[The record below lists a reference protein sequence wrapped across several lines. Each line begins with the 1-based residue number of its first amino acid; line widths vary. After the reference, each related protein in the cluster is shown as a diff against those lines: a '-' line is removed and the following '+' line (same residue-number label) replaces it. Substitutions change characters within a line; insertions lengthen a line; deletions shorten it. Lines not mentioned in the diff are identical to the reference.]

1 MVDTLIGSVKE
12 LYSRSSSDLNAI
24 LGLLRTRF
32 AERAEEHDRDGS
44 FPFENLALL
53 QEFGL
58 LSLTVPREVG
68 GGGASLATT
77 ASVIRAIAH
86 AEPATALVVIMQYS
100 FHLGIVQNSRWPR
113 RVREMVQQDA
123 VQNGALINALRV
135 EPELGTPARGGLPA
149 TTARRIPEGWSV
161 SGHKIYA
168 TGIPALSWLG
178 VWGRT
183 DEAEPRTGFFLIH
196 RSSPGIRVIENWN
209 HMGMRGT
216 GSHEVVFENVII
228 PEDHAVD
235 VRPPAEWAGIQAG
248 HQNIWM
254 SVLLSELYNAV
265 AQAGRDWLI
274 QFATTRVPSNLGA
287 PLSTLPRFQELL
299 GSIEALLWMNRS
311 LLDRAID
318 AIDRG
323 EPLGVREG
331 NLLKFA
337 VTNNA
342 IASVEKAI
350 ELTGNHGLDRRNPLE
365 RHYRDVLCGRVHTPQ
380 NDAILTEAGRAAF
393 AAAKT

>member
-1 MVDTLIGSVKE
+1 MSHLDAALEVLQTK
-12 LYSRSSSDLNAI
+12 
-24 LGLLRTRF
+24 F

-44 FPFENLALL
+44 FPFENFSLL
-53 QEFGL
+53 HEFGL
-58 LSLTVPREVG
+58 LSLTIPRDVG
-68 GGGASLATT
+68 GGGANLATT
-77 ASVIRAIAH
+77 ARVIRVIAQ
-86 AEPATALVVIMQYS
+86 AEPATALVVIMQYL
-100 FHLGIVQNSRWPR
+100 FHLGIVQNSRWPL
-113 RVREMVQQDA
+113 RVREIVQRDA
-123 VQNGALINALRV
+123 VENGALINALRV

-149 TTARRIPEGWSV
+149 TTARRIPEGWGIA
-161 SGHKIYA
+161 GHKLYS
-168 TGIPALSWLG
+168 TGIPILTWLG

-183 DEAEPRTGFFLIH
+183 DETEPRTGFFLIH
-196 RSSPGIRVIENWN
+196 RNSPGIRVIESWD
-209 HMGMRGT
+209 HLGMRAS
-216 GSHEVVFENVII
+216 GSHEVIFENVII

-235 VRPPAEWAGIQAG
+235 VRPPSEWTGIQAG

-254 SVLLSELYNAV
+254 SVLLAELYNAV
-265 AQAGRDWLI
+265 ARAGRDWLI
-274 QFATTRVPSNLGA
+274 RFATRRVPSNLGA
-287 PLSTLPRFQELL
+287 PLATLPRFQEAL
-299 GSIEALLWMNRS
+299 GSIEALLWTNRS

-331 NLLKFA
+331 NLLKFT

-365 RHYRDVLCGRVHTPQ
+365 RHYRDVLCGRIHTPQ

-393 AAAKT
+393 GAAKP